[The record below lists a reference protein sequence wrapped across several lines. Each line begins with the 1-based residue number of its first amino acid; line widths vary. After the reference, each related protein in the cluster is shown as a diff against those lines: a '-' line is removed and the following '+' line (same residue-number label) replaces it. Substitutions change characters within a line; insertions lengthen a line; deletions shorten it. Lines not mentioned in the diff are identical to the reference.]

1 MNMTPYLEA
10 MRLARLLATSPNI
23 VGHPNRHHARTFDGR
38 MLYAGSRDGSMAATP
53 GGTWRTID
61 IDPADLGPVWCD
73 GGDFDRCGACQDH
86 EYVTTEALKAAG
98 AALSSI
104 ERADLRDALYSAACL
119 RHALIDAGQEPD
131 TVDELIEFIRAA
143 EQAAGPRIE
152 EELSE
157 ESKDLL
163 RTYRGRYASVKR
175 RGLAMLA
182 LAGHRYALEAAE
194 AAAIAE
200 TPSILLATF
209 D

>member
-10 MRLARLLATSPNI
+10 MHLARLLATSPNI

-38 MLYAGSRDGSMAATP
+38 LLYAGSRDESMAATP
-53 GGTWRTID
+53 GGAWRTYD
-61 IDPADLGPVWCD
+61 IDPTELGPVWCD

-98 AALSSI
+98 ATLSAI
-104 ERADLRDALYSAACL
+104 ERADLGDALYSAAFL
-119 RHALIDAGQEPD
+119 RHALIDAGQETD
-131 TVDELIEFIRAA
+131 TVDELINFIRNA

-152 EELSE
+152 EDLSE
-157 ESKDLL
+157 ERRFVL
-163 RTYRGRYASVKR
+163 RAYRGRFASVKR
-175 RGLAMLA
+175 RGLAQLA

-200 TPSILLATF
+200 TPATML
-209 D
+209 DHIE